1 MIKQVFLGGACGT
14 TTWRRDIAI
23 PALEA
28 ASVSYHNPQ
37 LGPGEWTPA
46 HEALDAKTKAEATVL
61 LFVIGQT
68 TRGVAS
74 VAEVAYCL
82 GVGRPL
88 ALVIEDIP
96 ADAVFEGRTVTKGER
111 DDLNRGRHL
120 VRTMAQQKGV
130 PLFTSIVD
138 ATAHAIRL
146 AKKLQPAES
155 RSGPK

>member
-1 MIKQVFLGGACGT
+1 MSKQVFLGGACGT

-28 ASVSYHNPQ
+28 AGVTYHNPQ

-46 HEALDAKTKAEATVL
+46 HEVLDTKAKTEAAVL
-61 LFVIGQT
+61 LFVIGHT

-74 VAEVAYCL
+74 IAEVAYFL
-82 GVGRPL
+82 GAGRPL

-96 ADAVFEGRTVTKGER
+96 ADAMFDERTIAKSER
-111 DDLNRGRHL
+111 DDLNRGRL
-120 VRTMAQQKGV
+120 FVRTMAQQNGV
-130 PLFTSIVD
+130 PVFTSVAD
-138 ATAHAIRL
+138 AAAHAIRL
-146 AKKLQPAES
+146 ARTLQPAES